1 MNSLSRRTIGL
12 GMQVVALL
20 AAGILLAASVPPI
33 AFGQEAEGTKP
44 AALTVPDLERL
55 RKEAEATEG
64 LDEKEKAKILKN
76 YDKALEQL
84 KLAADWQARAA
95 AFEKACEEG
104 PRQVETLQKELEK
117 PLPEVEPKVPAG
129 AGRTQLEE
137 RLLEVRKERD
147 LARDGLAELENE
159 LKGLTERRRQVPE
172 LLAKARQRLR
182 EEQEKVEKAPV
193 GEVPP
198 ELLKARL
205 TLSKARM
212 QALEAEIEG
221 LGLELPGYEVQMKA
235 LTLRLDLAVRNL
247 SVREKEVKGWQA
259 LVDTHRREEAE
270 KAALE
275 AREALLEAT
284 RASPEVRQF
293 AESLAEE
300 NALWL
305 EQRTG
310 RDGLLGKMEATSR
323 RVQETKENLDRI
335 QANFEAV
342 KKRVDAGGG
351 LTAATGVLLRK
362 NKAELPS
369 LLPYKRGIRQ
379 RREEIEAVQVQT
391 IELAEQRKAVSDL
404 EGTVSEAMGGLDPNV
419 PEYQRLRMER
429 LLRQLVGTRRDTLES
444 LLSDYRN
451 YFDRLIELDTLEREM
466 ILTVEAFQAYIGE
479 RILWIRSSSPFSF
492 SNLLG
497 AWPAI
502 EWMLLPTEW
511 RKVVRAL
518 GSDLSDSA
526 LLYGFFVLLFVG
538 WFIVRMKMRSRLEAL
553 NEEAA
558 KPWCTS
564 FGATAEALIL
574 TPLIAA
580 FWPAVLAFVG
590 WRLLRVGEAA
600 GFSGSIGS
608 ALSFASVFLLTLEI
622 GHRLFRPKGLGVV
635 HFGWPAD
642 LLKDVHGLWKRLARV
657 TVPTV
662 FVVTVVQAQ
671 PDEAWKGTLGRL
683 VFVFLMA
690 FLAGFGHRMFRSARR
705 RRGAERAGEGGWL
718 GLRRE
723 GYALGVGRAL
733 AVGLPAVIGGVAM
746 FGYYYGALQLS
757 LRLFATLCFLLG
769 VLVLNGTILRWM
781 LIARRRLAI
790 GEDRR
795 RREALLA
802 EREKREGESGEAAA
816 KEEELDLAKVHV
828 QSNRLVR
835 VLIMITALLGIW
847 MIWADLVA
855 ALGVLDR
862 VELWHTTREV
872 SSVVVDASGNTRV
885 ETRDQIV
892 PVTLADLFL
901 SVLVLIMTVAAARN
915 LPALLGVMLLHRFHM
930 PAGERAAIT
939 TIVQYAI
946 AFTGGLLMFS
956 ALGIGWGNIQWLV
969 AALGVGIGFGLQE
982 IVANFISGLI
992 LLFERPIRVGDT
1004 VTVGDVSGTVS
1015 RIQIRAT
1022 SITTWD
1028 RKELIVPNKEFV
1040 VGRLINWTLSDTVI
1054 RVTVPVG
1061 IAYGSDT
1068 KKAEA
1073 LLLEVAGN
1081 NRKVLKDPAPAAL
1094 FLGFGASSLDFEL
1107 RAYTSYESMVELR
1120 HELHMAVD
1128 EAFRKAGI
1136 EIAFPQQDIHIRS
1149 VKDAFPLTARETD
1162 PKLEPGS

>member
-1 MNSLSRRTIGL
+1 
-12 GMQVVALL
+12 MQVVTLL

-33 AFGQEAEGTKP
+33 SFGQEAEGPRP
-44 AALTVPDLERL
+44 AALTVPDVERL
-55 RKEAEATEG
+55 RKEAEALED
-64 LDEKEKAKILKN
+64 LDEKEKARILKN

-95 AFEKACEEG
+95 AFEKAREEA
-104 PRQVETLQKELEK
+104 PKQIETLQKELQR
-117 PLPEVEPKVPAG
+117 PLHEVEPKVPAG
-129 AGRTQLEE
+129 ANQTQLEE

-147 LARDGLAELENE
+147 EARDGLAELENE
-159 LKGLTERRRQVPE
+159 LKRLTERRRQMPE

-182 EEQEKVEKAPV
+182 EEQEKVEGAPV
-193 GEVPP
+193 GEIPP

-221 LGLELPGYEVQMKA
+221 LGLELPGYEAQQRM

-247 SVREKEVKGWQA
+247 SAREKQVKAWQG
-259 LVDTHRREEAE
+259 LVDARRREEAE

-284 RASPEVRQF
+284 SASPEVRQL
-293 AESLAEE
+293 AERLAEE

-310 RDGLLGKMEATSR
+310 PDGLLRKMEVASR
-323 RVQETKENLDRI
+323 RVQETKETLDRI
-335 QANFEAV
+335 LANFEAV
-342 KKRVDAGGG
+342 KKRVEAGGG

-362 NKAELPS
+362 NKSELPS
-369 LLPYKRGIRQ
+369 LAPYKRGIRQ

-391 IELAEQRKAVSDL
+391 IELAELRKAVPGL
-404 EGTVSEAMGGLDPNV
+404 EGTLSEAMGGLEPSV

-429 LLRQLVGTRRDTLES
+429 LLRQLVGTRRDTLEA
-444 LLSDYRN
+444 LLSDYRS
-451 YFDRLIELDTLEREM
+451 YFDRLIELDTLDREL
-466 ILTVEAFQAYIGE
+466 IRSVEGFDAFITE
-479 RILWIRSSSPFSF
+479 RILWIRSSRPLSL
-492 SNLLG
+492 SNLASAL
-497 AWPAI
+497 PAVQ
-502 EWMLLPTEW
+502 WMLLPIHGREG
-511 RKVVRAL
+511 VRAL
-518 GSDLSDSA
+518 GSDVAQWPLG
-526 LLYGFFVLLFVG
+526 YVFFFLVFVG
-538 WFIVRMKMRSRLEAL
+538 WFLARRKMEARLAAL

-564 FGATAEALIL
+564 FGVTAEALIL
-574 TPLIAA
+574 TPPIAA

-590 WRLLRVGEAA
+590 WRFLQA
-600 GFSGSIGS
+600 GQGTGFIGSLGS
-608 ALSFASVFLLTLEI
+608 ALLSTSVFLLALEI
-622 GHRLFRPKGLGVV
+622 GHHLFRSKGLGGV
-635 HFGWPAD
+635 HFGWPEV
-642 LLKDVHGLWKRLARV
+642 LLKEIHGYWKRLALV
-657 TVPTV
+657 TVPAV
-662 FVVTVVQAQ
+662 FLLTAVQAQ
-671 PDEAWKGTLGRL
+671 HDEVWKGSLGRL
-683 VFVFLMA
+683 VFIVLMA
-690 FLAGFGHRMFRSARR
+690 ILAAFGHRMFRSTLSRQ
-705 RRGAERAGEGGWL
+705 GAEKASGGGWL

-723 GYALGVGRAL
+723 GRALGLGHAL
-733 AVGLPAVIGGVAM
+733 AVGLPSVIGGVAM

-769 VLVLNGTILRWM
+769 VLVLNATILRW
-781 LIARRRLAI
+781 LIIARRRLAI

-816 KEEELDLAKVHV
+816 REEKLDLAKVHV
-828 QSNRLVR
+828 QSNRLIRAAVR
-835 VLIMITALLGIW
+835 IAVLLGIW

-872 SSVVVDASGNTRV
+872 SSVLVDASGNTRV
-885 ETRDQIV
+885 ETREQVV
-892 PVTLADLFL
+892 PVTLADFFL

-915 LPALLGVMLLHRFHM
+915 LPALVGVMLLHRFHM
-930 PAGERAAIT
+930 PAGERTAIT
-939 TIVQYAI
+939 TIVQYAVV
-946 AFTGGLLMFS
+946 FTGALLVFS
-956 ALGIGWGNIQWLV
+956 TLGIGWGNIQWLV

-992 LLFERPIRVGDT
+992 LLFERPIRVGDA

-1022 SITTWD
+1022 SITTWE

-1040 VGRLINWTLSDTVI
+1040 VGRLINWTLSDPVI

-1068 KKAEA
+1068 KKAQEV
-1073 LLLEVAGN
+1073 LIEVARGN
-1081 NRKVLKDPAPAAL
+1081 PKVLKDPAPIAL

-1107 RAYTSYESMVELR
+1107 RAFTNFEFGVPVR

-1128 EAFRKAGI
+1128 DAFRKAGI

-1149 VKDAFPLTARETD
+1149 VQDAFPVAVAETD
-1162 PKLEPGS
+1162 PRLEPGS